1 MLRLKLRVTPSV
13 PLEAECIRPDVLCH
27 LAVQEICRQTVLYG
41 NREEKLGE
49 FFEVWGNGDDG
60 QVHLEGDLSRVKWLG
75 AGMTSGR
82 LVVHGPA
89 GMHLGSQMRGGS
101 IEVFGSVS
109 DWLGAEMR
117 GGKIHVHGDA
127 GHLVGAAYRGS
138 RAGMRG
144 GVILVEGNAGTE
156 VGHGLRRG
164 LIVIGGDVSD
174 FCGVNLIAG
183 TICIFGRVGWRIGAG
198 LKRGSIVLASDA
210 SGFQPLP
217 TFRRSGV
224 GELVWLRVLGRQLAA
239 WQFLPR
245 AIIGDAPSST
255 DDGTTPAVPTDI
267 VQRLL
272 ELFARPFQRY
282 CGDFVELPKGEI
294 LVRSS

>member
-1 MLRLKLRVTPSV
+1 MLQLKLRATLSV

-27 LAVQEICRQTVLYG
+27 LAVPEICRQPVLYG

-49 FFEVWGNGDDG
+49 FFEVWGNGGDG
-60 QVHLEGDLSRVKWLG
+60 EVRLEGDLSRVKWLG
-75 AGMTSGR
+75 AGMTNGR
-82 LVVHGPA
+82 LVVHGSA

-117 GGKIHVHGDA
+117 GGKIHVHGNA

-156 VGHGLRRG
+156 IGHGLRRG
-164 LIVIGGDVSD
+164 LIVIGGDVGD

-183 TICIFGRVGWRIGAG
+183 TICVFGRVGWRIGAG
-198 LKRGSIVLASDA
+198 SKRGSIVLANDA

-217 TFRRSGV
+217 TYRRSGV
-224 GELVWLRVLGRQLAA
+224 SELVWLRVLGRQLAA
-239 WQFLPR
+239 WQFVPR
-245 AIIGDAPSST
+245 AISGDAPGST
-255 DDGTTPAVPTDI
+255 AERTVPTLPSDI
-267 VQRLL
+267 NQRLL
-272 ELFARPFQRY
+272 ELFAQPFQRY

-294 LVRSS
+294 LVRCS